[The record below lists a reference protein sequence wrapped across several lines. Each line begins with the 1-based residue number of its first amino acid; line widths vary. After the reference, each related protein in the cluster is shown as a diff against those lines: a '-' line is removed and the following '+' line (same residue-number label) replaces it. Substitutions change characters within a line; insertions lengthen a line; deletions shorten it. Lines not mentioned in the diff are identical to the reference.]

1 MGVKQRPR
9 GRLRPH
15 ERADMEGGD
24 VDFNPDDAQQYLEG
38 VEYPAS
44 KEEISSAA
52 EENGAPEDLVGLI
65 GSLPRPQFSSQEE
78 LMDEL
83 RARPSAG

>member
-15 ERADMEGGD
+15 ERADMEGD

-65 GSLPRPQFSSQEE
+65 GSLPRPEFSSQEE